1 MAILSLTGGAA
12 SVPNASTTTAG
23 KVRLATVTEAT
34 TGTSATIA
42 VTPAGL
48 SAAIAGIAGG
58 MTYKGF
64 WDALNAVPD
73 LSDAEQGD
81 FYYVSA
87 AGTRYGK
94 SWSVGDHLVI
104 NEDMGGTID
113 PLKIDKIDSTESI
126 VNLGDLADVDAP
138 APSTGEV
145 LRWNGTKWADHAL
158 VAADVSGVATSA
170 ALSAEESAR
179 IGADNTLQDNIDAE
193 ASARASGDSALQTEL
208 NTTQTGAG
216 LNTNGS
222 YTAPVGSNYLG
233 SSTSLKGADTLLD
246 TQLKTATDK
255 GNALQA
261 ELDSTQAGAGLG
273 TGGAYTAP
281 TSSNYLSGA
290 TSLKGADS
298 LLDSEIKSLSDTVA
312 TLGGASVVSVNTITP
327 VEGNVTLGGADIDAA
342 HSATNYTAATAD
354 IDAHLTGIDSAI
366 GAKASQV
373 EVNATQA
380 GAGLGTDGAYT
391 APVGSNY
398 LSGATSLKNADSLLD
413 SALKAEETARISAV
427 SAEASTRAN
436 ADSAL
441 QTELNAT
448 QAGAGL
454 GTDGAYTA
462 PTSSNY
468 LGGATSLKGADSLLD
483 SEIKSL
489 ADTVA
494 ALGGGTVVSV
504 NGVLPVD
511 GDVTI
516 TATDLTGF
524 ATVATSGAYADLT
537 GTPTLAAVATSG
549 DYADLTGSPVLA
561 TVATSGLYS
570 DLTGTPSLATVATSG
585 LYSDLT
591 GSPVLATVATSGA
604 YSDLTGT
611 PALAAVATSGEAGD
625 VSVAATPTNYTATTA
640 DVEAHLSGIDAA
652 LGTLGGELVTSV
664 NSVEPVLGNVTLNA
678 VDIDSGF
685 SPTAYAAPSID
696 LDGHLSGINTSLG
709 NLFSSAEQ
717 RLYANTVYVNA
728 GTDDVQD
735 GIDAVTVG
743 NQLVWVSTGGY
754 SGSTVL
760 LDNKNLIKVRA
771 EGCGTGAF
779 GIVELESR
787 GLTISGAESTRNL
800 VQGFQVE
807 GLTTINGTLG
817 RHAFI
822 DCQLIGGLTITNGT
836 QNFVTVR
843 DCDLT
848 GTLTIGA
855 DVTAT
860 VYLVQCNLTGLTIS
874 NSAGAARLIIANC
887 SGVPLSALT
896 AATVAGQ
903 SGFADG
909 SFRTVLSTAT
919 LPNALSFTG
928 RTSELTNNANFIT
941 AAQAPVQSVN
951 TLTGAITL
959 NGANLTSANTPVNY
973 TAATSALNSH
983 LSGIDTVLGTLGGAT
998 VVSVNGV
1005 APVLGDVT
1013 VTGQV
1018 IDTNH
1023 TETNYTAAGNTLTQ
1037 HFAGVDAALGL
1048 RPLTTATLL
1057 KADNLSGL
1065 ASTTTARTN
1074 LGLGSAATKTAGSA
1088 IGNVLEVA
1096 DVGGSPALPAL
1107 DASLL
1112 TGLSYANLTNVPTSF
1127 ITDLTFIT
1135 DQNPLT
1141 LVAGKHYVI
1150 STATATTKTLTV
1162 PTNSADVANGD
1173 YIRIT
1178 NWGLGRLK
1186 LTTGGGNTCYLL
1198 SGQDVVGGAT
1208 AGELFIES
1216 KCTVDLIGFNYVA
1229 GDLLPAWGAYFI
1241 SSIEIN
1247 TRSFT
1252 TTGQA
1257 VIYNNTTKKLESGS
1271 ADSFA
1276 LSYSPT
1282 NYTTVDSLIGSHLA
1296 GVDTELG
1303 SLDSALTTLDGL
1315 AVKSVNGL
1323 TPTAGAVTLGGA
1335 DIDTAHSATNYTA
1348 ATADIDAHLAG
1359 VDTELG
1365 LKAVLAD
1372 GLSQFEVDLVTV
1384 PPTDGQTLLW
1394 DADSSKFLPADPPAP
1409 VASTTQ
1415 RGLVE
1420 LATDAEA
1427 TAGTSTSVVLTPSN
1441 LAAVPTGLLDNSAG
1455 TLLEAANNLSDL
1467 GSVSTARTNLGL
1479 GTAAVANTGTSAG
1492 NVVVLSDVGG
1502 VVKLPAVD
1510 GSLLTNVFAAPPTYE
1525 SKSANFTAAVD
1536 YHYSVSAT
1544 SANITCTLPARSGVA
1559 LGKQIRFKLYDATND
1574 LILTPAGS
1582 DTIDGLASY
1591 TLGNPKQSI
1600 TLVRGANDWEIL

>member
-1 MAILSLTGGAA
+1 
-12 SVPNASTTTAG
+12 
-23 KVRLATVTEAT
+23 
-34 TGTSATIA
+34 
-42 VTPAGL
+42 
-48 SAAIAGIAGG
+48 
-58 MTYKGF
+58 
-64 WDALNAVPD
+64 
-73 LSDAEQGD
+73 
-81 FYYVSA
+81 
-87 AGTRYGK
+87 
-94 SWSVGDHLVI
+94 
-104 NEDMGGTID
+104 
-113 PLKIDKIDSTESI
+113 
-126 VNLGDLADVDAP
+126 
-138 APSTGEV
+138 
-145 LRWNGTKWADHAL
+145 
-158 VAADVSGVATSA
+158 
-170 ALSAEESAR
+170 
-179 IGADNTLQDNIDAE
+179 
-193 ASARASGDSALQTEL
+193 
-208 NTTQTGAG
+208 
-216 LNTNGS
+216 
-222 YTAPVGSNYLG
+222 
-233 SSTSLKGADTLLD
+233 
-246 TQLKTATDK
+246 
-255 GNALQA
+255 
-261 ELDSTQAGAGLG
+261 
-273 TGGAYTAP
+273 
-281 TSSNYLSGA
+281 
-290 TSLKGADS
+290 
-298 LLDSEIKSLSDTVA
+298 
-312 TLGGASVVSVNTITP
+312 
-327 VEGNVTLGGADIDAA
+327 
-342 HSATNYTAATAD
+342 
-354 IDAHLTGIDSAI
+354 
-366 GAKASQV
+366 
-373 EVNATQA
+373 
-380 GAGLGTDGAYT
+380 
-391 APVGSNY
+391 
-398 LSGATSLKNADSLLD
+398 
-413 SALKAEETARISAV
+413 
-427 SAEASTRAN
+427 
-436 ADSAL
+436 
-441 QTELNAT
+441 
-448 QAGAGL
+448 
-454 GTDGAYTA
+454 
-462 PTSSNY
+462 
-468 LGGATSLKGADSLLD
+468 
-483 SEIKSL
+483 
-489 ADTVA
+489 
-494 ALGGGTVVSV
+494 
-504 NGVLPVD
+504 
-511 GDVTI
+511 
-516 TATDLTGF
+516 
-524 ATVATSGAYADLT
+524 
-537 GTPTLAAVATSG
+537 
-549 DYADLTGSPVLA
+549 
-561 TVATSGLYS
+561 
-570 DLTGTPSLATVATSG
+570 
-585 LYSDLT
+585 
-591 GSPVLATVATSGA
+591 
-604 YSDLTGT
+604 
-611 PALAAVATSGEAGD
+611 
-625 VSVAATPTNYTATTA
+625 
-640 DVEAHLSGIDAA
+640 
-652 LGTLGGELVTSV
+652 
-664 NSVEPVLGNVTLNA
+664 
-678 VDIDSGF
+678 
-685 SPTAYAAPSID
+685 
-696 LDGHLSGINTSLG
+696 
-709 NLFSSAEQ
+709 
-717 RLYANTVYVNA
+717 
-728 GTDDVQD
+728 
-735 GIDAVTVG
+735 
-743 NQLVWVSTGGY
+743 
-754 SGSTVL
+754 
-760 LDNKNLIKVRA
+760 
-771 EGCGTGAF
+771 
-779 GIVELESR
+779 
-787 GLTISGAESTRNL
+787 
-800 VQGFQVE
+800 
-807 GLTTINGTLG
+807 
-817 RHAFI
+817 
-822 DCQLIGGLTITNGT
+822 
-836 QNFVTVR
+836 
-843 DCDLT
+843 
-848 GTLTIGA
+848 
-855 DVTAT
+855 
-860 VYLVQCNLTGLTIS
+860 
-874 NSAGAARLIIANC
+874 
-887 SGVPLSALT
+887 
-896 AATVAGQ
+896 
-903 SGFADG
+903 
-909 SFRTVLSTAT
+909 LSTAT

-951 TLTGAITL
+951 TLTGAVTL
-959 NGANLTSANTPVNY
+959 NGANLTSAHTPVNY

-1005 APVLGDVT
+1005 APVSGNVT

-1018 IDTNH
+1018 IDTDH

-1037 HFAGVDAALGL
+1037 HFAGVDTALGL

-1065 ASTTTARTN
+1065 ASTATARTN

-1150 STATATTKTLTV
+1150 STATGTTKTLTV
-1162 PTNSADVANGD
+1162 PTNSADVADGD

-1186 LTTGGGNTCYLL
+1186 LTTGGGNTCYIL

-1216 KCTVDLIGFNYVA
+1216 KCTVDLVGFNYVA

-1335 DIDTAHSATNYTA
+1335 DIDTAHTALNYTA

-1544 SANITCTLPARSGVA
+1544 SANITCTLPARSGVT

>member
-1 MAILSLTGGAA
+1 
-12 SVPNASTTTAG
+12 V
-23 KVRLATVTEAT
+23 
-34 TGTSATIA
+34 
-42 VTPAGL
+42 
-48 SAAIAGIAGG
+48 
-58 MTYKGF
+58 
-64 WDALNAVPD
+64 
-73 LSDAEQGD
+73 
-81 FYYVSA
+81 
-87 AGTRYGK
+87 
-94 SWSVGDHLVI
+94 
-104 NEDMGGTID
+104 
-113 PLKIDKIDSTESI
+113 
-126 VNLGDLADVDAP
+126 
-138 APSTGEV
+138 
-145 LRWNGTKWADHAL
+145 
-158 VAADVSGVATSA
+158 
-170 ALSAEESAR
+170 
-179 IGADNTLQDNIDAE
+179 
-193 ASARASGDSALQTEL
+193 
-208 NTTQTGAG
+208 
-216 LNTNGS
+216 
-222 YTAPVGSNYLG
+222 
-233 SSTSLKGADTLLD
+233 
-246 TQLKTATDK
+246 
-255 GNALQA
+255 
-261 ELDSTQAGAGLG
+261 
-273 TGGAYTAP
+273 
-281 TSSNYLSGA
+281 
-290 TSLKGADS
+290 
-298 LLDSEIKSLSDTVA
+298 
-312 TLGGASVVSVNTITP
+312 
-327 VEGNVTLGGADIDAA
+327 
-342 HSATNYTAATAD
+342 
-354 IDAHLTGIDSAI
+354 
-366 GAKASQV
+366 
-373 EVNATQA
+373 
-380 GAGLGTDGAYT
+380 
-391 APVGSNY
+391 
-398 LSGATSLKNADSLLD
+398 
-413 SALKAEETARISAV
+413 
-427 SAEASTRAN
+427 
-436 ADSAL
+436 
-441 QTELNAT
+441 
-448 QAGAGL
+448 
-454 GTDGAYTA
+454 
-462 PTSSNY
+462 
-468 LGGATSLKGADSLLD
+468 
-483 SEIKSL
+483 
-489 ADTVA
+489 
-494 ALGGGTVVSV
+494 
-504 NGVLPVD
+504 
-511 GDVTI
+511 
-516 TATDLTGF
+516 
-524 ATVATSGAYADLT
+524 
-537 GTPTLAAVATSG
+537 
-549 DYADLTGSPVLA
+549 
-561 TVATSGLYS
+561 
-570 DLTGTPSLATVATSG
+570 
-585 LYSDLT
+585 
-591 GSPVLATVATSGA
+591 
-604 YSDLTGT
+604 
-611 PALAAVATSGEAGD
+611 
-625 VSVAATPTNYTATTA
+625 
-640 DVEAHLSGIDAA
+640 

-735 GIDAVTVG
+735 GIDAVTAG

-807 GLTTINGTLG
+807 GLTTIDGTLG

-909 SFRTVLSTAT
+909 SFRAVLSTAT

-928 RTSELTNNANFIT
+928 RTSELLNNANFIT
-941 AAQAPVQSVN
+941 SAQAPVQSVN
-951 TLTGAITL
+951 TLTGAVTL

-1005 APVLGDVT
+1005 APVSGNVT

-1018 IDTNH
+1018 IDTDH

-1037 HFAGVDAALGL
+1037 HFAGVDTALGL

-1065 ASTTTARTN
+1065 ASTATARTN

-1107 DASLL
+1107 DASQL
-1112 TGLSYANLTNVPTSF
+1112 TGLSYGNLTNVPTSF
-1127 ITDLTFIT
+1127 ITDLDFIT

-1150 STATATTKTLTV
+1150 STATGTTKTLTV
-1162 PTNSADVANGD
+1162 PTNSADVADGD

-1186 LTTGGGNTCYLL
+1186 LTTGGGNTCYIL

-1216 KCTVDLIGFNYVA
+1216 KCTVDLVGFNYVA

-1282 NYTTVDSLIGSHLA
+1282 NYTTVDSLIGSHLS

-1303 SLDSALTTLDGL
+1303 SLDSAITTLDGL

-1441 LAAVPTGLLDNSAG
+1441 LAAVPTGLLDNGAG

-1467 GSVSTARTNLGL
+1467 GDTATARTNLGL

-1536 YHYSVSAT
+1536 YHYSVNAT
-1544 SANITCTLPARSGVA
+1544 SANITCTLPARSGVT